1 MPKLVLIAFILSV
14 LLASAWKA
22 HALID
27 QAGYE
32 RAELHFQEG
41 LAGIKDQ
48 AAKDAVDDW
57 RAAQVIAGDATD
69 VEIRIVETI
78 RIVEREIPKY
88 IDRIIEIKPDC
99 ADLPELGILFSAQAE
114 ASNSRSGSIAADPG

>member
-1 MPKLVLIAFILSV
+1 MMRLGIILGIIVVLFGAGK
-14 LLASAWKA
+14 WT
-22 HALID
+22 HAKID
-27 QAGYE
+27 QEGYE

-41 LAGIKDQ
+41 LAGIKDR

>member
-1 MPKLVLIAFILSV
+1 MKLAVIAIILS
-14 LLASAWKA
+14 LGITAGWKASAS
-22 HALID
+22 IYES
-27 QAGYE
+27 GYE

-41 LAGIKDQ
+41 LAGIKDR
-48 AAKDAVDDW
+48 AAKDAVDDG